1 MIAGKQQARLYILGG
16 RGSCRAADVNGLT
29 ITGAA
34 RQEPRPPK
42 QVITMYDD
50 DEWEEDEEDD
60 GCVPCQYC
68 GEPIYEESGYCSS
81 CERWQSRE
89 DRPQK
94 TLPVW
99 IMLTAL
105 FLLGIFVYSALRG
118 F

>member
-1 MIAGKQQARLYILGG
+1 M
-16 RGSCRAADVNGLT
+16 S
-29 ITGAA
+29 
-34 RQEPRPPK
+34 
-42 QVITMYDD
+42 DD
-50 DEWEEDEEDD
+50 DEWEEDEDEDDD

-89 DRPQK
+89 DRPHK

-99 IMLTAL
+99 VLLTAL
-105 FLLGIFVYSALRG
+105 GLLGIFVYGALRG